1 MKDFVEYQS
10 IVDQKSVKWIFRI
23 SFVIYFIGIIVG
35 WFKERAL
42 SEAFLV
48 ILIGTAILYFIFL
61 NMKMKTVITSK
72 HLEINHP
79 FIGRYLIP
87 ISKIELIDLITDANL
102 PNNRRTFHSK
112 LGTLYRMF
120 GNEGLLIYT
129 QSGTKF
135 FLGSQRVEL
144 LNEKLSQC
152 RKQFTIGLV

>member
-61 NMKMKTVITSK
+61 NMKMKTA
-72 HLEINHP
+72 E
-79 FIGRYLIP
+79 
-87 ISKIELIDLITDANL
+87 
-102 PNNRRTFHSK
+102 NNKRLRACSWLVKTF
-112 LGTLYRMF
+112 G
-120 GNEGLLIYT
+120 
-129 QSGTKF
+129 
-135 FLGSQRVEL
+135 V
-144 LNEKLSQC
+144 
-152 RKQFTIGLV
+152 